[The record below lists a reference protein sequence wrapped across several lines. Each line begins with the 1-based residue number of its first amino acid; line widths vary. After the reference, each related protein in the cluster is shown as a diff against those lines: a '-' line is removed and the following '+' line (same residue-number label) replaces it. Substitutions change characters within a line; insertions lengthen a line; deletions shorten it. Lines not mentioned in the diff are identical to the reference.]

1 MLCTEIV
8 FDIQNNF
15 CTQHVLQK
23 KSFWQRLTCT
33 AENSNIKQVLQ
44 EKNRESGQMKAENAR
59 LLQSI
64 ADYKSK
70 GDMAKETVQN
80 LSSVIRDK
88 DLEIEGFKSRNESLV
103 ILVQESSKQ
112 QSTDNTPVLVN
123 QETKKSVMDN
133 TNEILILKNKI
144 SDLEQKLSLAEV
156 RQSYRRRFNSES
168 QDSKMEQILVNGKD
182 IKDTLLAP
190 I

>member
-1 MLCTEIV
+1 MT
-8 FDIQNNF
+8 
-15 CTQHVLQK
+15 
-23 KSFWQRLTCT
+23 LTKFNHFK

-88 DLEIEGFKSRNESLV
+88 DLEIDGLKSRNESLV
-103 ILVQESSKQ
+103 ILVQESTTGK
-112 QSTDNTPVLVN
+112 
-123 QETKKSVMDN
+123 
-133 TNEILILKNKI
+133 NEPKLRILFENYGGKIKPNYFRSFILIFFVLTF
-144 SDLEQKLSLAEV
+144 S
-156 RQSYRRRFNSES
+156 
-168 QDSKMEQILVNGKD
+168 
-182 IKDTLLAP
+182 
-190 I
+190 

>member
-1 MLCTEIV
+1 
-8 FDIQNNF
+8 
-15 CTQHVLQK
+15 
-23 KSFWQRLTCT
+23 
-33 AENSNIKQVLQ
+33 
-44 EKNRESGQMKAENAR
+44 MKAENAR

-112 QSTDNTPVLVN
+112 QST
-123 QETKKSVMDN
+123 
-133 TNEILILKNKI
+133 
-144 SDLEQKLSLAEV
+144 
-156 RQSYRRRFNSES
+156 
-168 QDSKMEQILVNGKD
+168 GKD
-182 IKDTLLAP
+182 VSDF
-190 I
+190 

>member
-1 MLCTEIV
+1 MT
-8 FDIQNNF
+8 
-15 CTQHVLQK
+15 
-23 KSFWQRLTCT
+23 LTKFNHFK

-168 QDSKMEQILVNGKD
+168 QDSKMEQILVNGK
-182 IKDTLLAP
+182 AVY
-190 I
+190 

>member
-1 MLCTEIV
+1 
-8 FDIQNNF
+8 
-15 CTQHVLQK
+15 
-23 KSFWQRLTCT
+23 
-33 AENSNIKQVLQ
+33 
-44 EKNRESGQMKAENAR
+44 MKAENAR

-88 DLEIEGFKSRNESLV
+88 DLEIDGLKSRNESLV

-112 QSTDNTPVLVN
+112 QSTDTTASVN

-182 IKDTLLAP
+182 IKDMYWLTHMPRVGFQGVA
-190 I
+190 

>member
-1 MLCTEIV
+1 MYFRMFYFGLIDV
-8 FDIQNNF
+8 KMND
-15 CTQHVLQK
+15 
-23 KSFWQRLTCT
+23 WQSLTIK

-88 DLEIEGFKSRNESLV
+88 GRKI
-103 ILVQESSKQ
+103 SK
-112 QSTDNTPVLVN
+112 TYFLALKKR
-123 QETKKSVMDN
+123 TKKFAWFCKD
-133 TNEILILKNKI
+133 LKCVLKWRYFIKVHIFWEGHKI
-144 SDLEQKLSLAEV
+144 MRNLHLTFDWHYIGQK
-156 RQSYRRRFNSES
+156 
-168 QDSKMEQILVNGKD
+168 
-182 IKDTLLAP
+182 
-190 I
+190 